1 MVNGL
6 SYFHAYMH
14 VYRYLDVTNKTSAKI
29 GEGLN
34 GLGSLDGVALAYSF
48 MYVFM
53 YVWVLVSVHM
63 TPFLFLLLVDVSEL
77 EPFVGV

>member
-1 MVNGL
+1 
-6 SYFHAYMH
+6 MH
-14 VYRYLDVTNKTSAKI
+14 TCMYIVIRASPMKPPQKI
-29 GEGLN
+29 GGSLY

-53 YVWVLVSVHM
+53 YVWVLVIVHM

-77 EPFVGV
+77 GHFIGV